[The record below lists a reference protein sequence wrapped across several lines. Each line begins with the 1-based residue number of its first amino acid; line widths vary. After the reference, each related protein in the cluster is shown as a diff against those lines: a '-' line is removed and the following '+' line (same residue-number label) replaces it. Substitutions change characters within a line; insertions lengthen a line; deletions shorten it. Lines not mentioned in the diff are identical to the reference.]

1 AGEGVEIRL
10 IVRSAC
16 CMQID
21 DGGHNIRIISIV
33 DRFLEHARMIIFHN
47 GGDENVFIMSADFM
61 PRNLNFRIEV
71 GISVSDEKIKQ
82 TLKDIFDIQWS
93 DNVKARDLENN
104 YVKTE
109 GDRSRRSQL
118 ELYEYFRNSE

>member
-1 AGEGVEIRL
+1 
-10 IVRSAC
+10 
-16 CMQID
+16 MQID